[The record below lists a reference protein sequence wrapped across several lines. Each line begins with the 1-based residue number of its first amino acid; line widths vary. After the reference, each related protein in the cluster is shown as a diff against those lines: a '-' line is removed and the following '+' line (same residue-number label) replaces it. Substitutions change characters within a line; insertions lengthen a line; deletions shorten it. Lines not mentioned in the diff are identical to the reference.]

1 MLVLTQLSTLLLLFL
16 LPCRFSRIFLVFCL
30 IIVFSPLPHRRSL
43 NYFSFLFH
51 LSFSL
56 LSSLLG
62 VVFILLFFFSCI
74 PPSSCQPASPFF
86 HFLFLTPSPFYL
98 FFLSPSSSLFFFF
111 SPNQPPS
118 PYFLPCFY
126 PLPSLPFTFPPPPL
140 ALSRCPS
147 FFPSTFLLLARVVKG
162 GRESRGRGVWLGG

>member
-98 FFLSPSSSLFFFF
+98 FFLSPSSSLFFFSLPISLPRPTSF
-111 SPNQPPS
+111 LVSTLFLPYPLLSLLRPS
-118 PYFLPCFY
+118 PCPVAPRSFPQPFY
-126 PLPSLPFTFPPPPL
+126 SW
-140 ALSRCPS
+140 
-147 FFPSTFLLLARVVKG
+147 
-162 GRESRGRGVWLGG
+162 RGS